1 MMGERVTSKFEE
13 KIKKRNIKRLRKKR
27 RHEKLSSAK
36 RNLERKDTF
45 KYVLLAEGLIIGICT
60 GFLIALF
67 RVTLEKGDNLRE
79 LFIQYASNGGLR
91 MVLFFLSLVIITIIL
106 THIVKKEPFSTGS
119 GIPQVEGELKGQIET
134 KWYSIIISKFVGG
147 ALSIGGGLAL
157 GREGPSIQLGAMV
170 GKGFARTTGKL
181 LTEERMLMSCG
192 AGAGLAAAFGA
203 PLAGVIFSLEELHKN
218 FSTEVLLTTMA
229 ATVSSDFIVRNLLGL
244 EPIFDFN
251 IIEFLPLSQYWMVIV
266 LGVILGAFGVLYN
279 NTINYMQNA
288 LDKIP
293 FRFGKIGIAFV
304 CVGILAFTYPIILGS
319 GHGLVGEVAKGEMT
333 LIFIVIL
340 LLGKFLFSTLS
351 FSSGVPGGI
360 FLPLLVLG
368 ALAGGTFGKVMSL
381 TVGIDTSLIVSFVI
395 LGMTGY
401 FAAIVRAPITGVILI
416 TEMTGDFRS
425 LLALSIVAL
434 VAYTVADLLGG
445 VPVYEQLLHKL
456 LKDSATDKVD
466 NPVKKRKVIFET
478 EIYYGSFMDGEKVV
492 SLDLPKGS
500 LIVSVE
506 RDGKELVPYGQTILY
521 GGDKLSILCNNND
534 IIDAEEVLLENCKT
548 IYPED

>member
-1 MMGERVTSKFEE
+1 MANKIEE
-13 KIKKRNIKRLRKKR
+13 KIKRRNIKRLRKKR
-27 RHEKLSSAK
+27 RQEKVSSAK

-45 KYVLLAEGLIIGICT
+45 KYVLLAEGLVVGICT

-67 RVTLEKGDNLRE
+67 REAIEKSDEIRDR
-79 LFIQYASNGGLR
+79 FIEYSSQGGTS
-91 MVLFFLSLVIITIIL
+91 MVLFFLSLAFITIIL
-106 THIVKKEPFSTGS
+106 TYIVKKEPFSTGS

-134 KWYSIIISKFVGG
+134 KWYKIIIAKFFGG
-147 ALSIGGGLAL
+147 VLSIGGGLAL

-229 ATVSSDFIVRNLLGL
+229 ATVSSDFIVRNLIGL
-244 EPIFDFN
+244 KPVFDFEIVN
-251 IIEFLPLSQYWMVIV
+251 FLPLADYWMIIV
-266 LGVILGAFGVLYN
+266 LGVVLGCFGVLYN
-279 NTINYMQNA
+279 NTIKYMQN
-288 LDKIP
+288 LLEKIP
-293 FRFGKIGIAFV
+293 FRWGRIGIAFV
-304 CVGILAFTYPIILGS
+304 CVALLSFTYPIILGG

-333 LIFIVIL
+333 IIFLLVLLI
-340 LLGKFLFSTLS
+340 GKFLFSTLS

-368 ALAGGTFGKVMSL
+368 ALTGATFGTIMSEFFDL
-381 TVGIDTSLIVSFVI
+381 DSSLIVSFVI

-425 LLALSIVAL
+425 LLALSTVAL

-445 VPVYEQLLHKL
+445 IPIYDQLLHKL
-456 LKDSATDKVD
+456 LKDSATDEFD

-478 EIYYGSFMDGEKVV
+478 EIYYGSFMDGEKVQM
-492 SLDLPKGS
+492 LNLPKGS

-506 RDGKELVPYGQTILY
+506 RDGKELIPYGQTVLY

-534 IIDAEEVLLENCKT
+534 IVDAEDVILEACKT
-548 IYPED
+548 ISREE

>member
-1 MMGERVTSKFEE
+1 MANKIEE
-13 KIKKRNIKRLRKKR
+13 KIKRRNIKRLRKKR
-27 RHEKLSSAK
+27 RQEKVSSAK

-45 KYVLLAEGLIIGICT
+45 KYVLLAEGLVVGICT

-67 RVTLEKGDNLRE
+67 REAIEKSDEIRDR
-79 LFIQYASNGGLR
+79 FIEYSSQGGTS
-91 MVLFFLSLVIITIIL
+91 MVLFFLSLAFITIIL
-106 THIVKKEPFSTGS
+106 TYIVKKEPFSTGS

-134 KWYSIIISKFVGG
+134 KWYKIIIAKFFGG
-147 ALSIGGGLAL
+147 VLSIGGGLAL

-229 ATVSSDFIVRNLLGL
+229 ATVSSDFIVRNLIGL
-244 EPIFDFN
+244 KPVFDFEIVN
-251 IIEFLPLSQYWMVIV
+251 FLPLADYWMIIV
-266 LGVILGAFGVLYN
+266 LGVVLGCFGVLYN
-279 NTINYMQNA
+279 NTINYMQN
-288 LDKIP
+288 LLEKIP
-293 FRFGKIGIAFV
+293 FRWGRIGIAFV
-304 CVGILAFTYPIILGS
+304 CVALLSFTYPIILGG

-333 LIFIVIL
+333 IIFLLVL

-368 ALAGGTFGKVMSL
+368 ALTGATFGTIMSEFFDL
-381 TVGIDTSLIVSFVI
+381 DSSLIVSFVI

-425 LLALSIVAL
+425 LLALSTVAL

-445 VPVYEQLLHKL
+445 IPIYDQLLHKL
-456 LKDSATDKVD
+456 LKDSATDEFD

-478 EIYYGSFMDGEKVV
+478 EIYYGSFMDGEKVQM
-492 SLDLPKGS
+492 LNLPKGS

-506 RDGKELVPYGQTILY
+506 RDGKELIPYGQTVLY

-534 IIDAEEVLLENCKT
+534 IVDAEDVILETCKT
-548 IYPED
+548 ISREE

>member
-1 MMGERVTSKFEE
+1 LANKIEE
-13 KIKKRNIKRLRKKR
+13 KIKRRNIKRLRKKR
-27 RHEKLSSAK
+27 RQEKVSSAK

-45 KYVLLAEGLIIGICT
+45 KYVLLAEGLVVGICT

-67 RVTLEKGDNLRE
+67 REAIEKSDEIRDR
-79 LFIQYASNGGLR
+79 FIEYSSQGGTS
-91 MVLFFLSLVIITIIL
+91 MVLFFLSLAFITIIL
-106 THIVKKEPFSTGS
+106 TYIVKKEPFSTGS

-134 KWYSIIISKFVGG
+134 KWYKIIIAKFFGG
-147 ALSIGGGLAL
+147 VLSIGGGLAL

-229 ATVSSDFIVRNLLGL
+229 ATVSSDFIVRNLIGL
-244 EPIFDFN
+244 KPVFDFEIVN
-251 IIEFLPLSQYWMVIV
+251 FLPLADYWMIIV
-266 LGVILGAFGVLYN
+266 LGVVLGCFGVLYN
-279 NTINYMQNA
+279 NTINYMQN
-288 LDKIP
+288 LLEKIP
-293 FRFGKIGIAFV
+293 FRWGRIGIAFV
-304 CVGILAFTYPIILGS
+304 CVALLSFTYPIILGG

-333 LIFIVIL
+333 IIFLLVL

-368 ALAGGTFGKVMSL
+368 ALTGATFGTIMSEFFDL
-381 TVGIDTSLIVSFVI
+381 DSSLIVSFVI

-425 LLALSIVAL
+425 LLALSTVAL

-445 VPVYEQLLHKL
+445 IPIYDQLLHKL
-456 LKDSATDKVD
+456 LKDSATDEFD

-478 EIYYGSFMDGEKVV
+478 EIYYGSFMDGEKVQM
-492 SLDLPKGS
+492 LNLPKGS

-506 RDGKELVPYGQTILY
+506 RDGKELIPYGQTVLY

-534 IIDAEEVLLENCKT
+534 IVDAEDVILETCKT
-548 IYPED
+548 ISREE